1 METNVESADRGV
13 VVISVCGDVDAF
25 AAPALKEQLFAGID
39 SGAEK
44 VVVDMTASTFIDS
57 TGLGVLVAGLKR
69 ARGRKLSIVS
79 DDDGLRRI
87 IRIVG
92 LDRVL
97 LLYRTQAEALRRT
110 PL

>member
-1 METNVESADRGV
+1 METSLESAGQSV
-13 VVISVCGDVDAF
+13 VVISVGGDLDAF
-25 AAPALKEQLFAGID
+25 AAPALKEQLFTCID
-39 SGAEK
+39 SGAER

-69 ARGRKLSIVS
+69 ARGREISIVS